1 MAIKFLD
8 RGGSASQHV
17 IARELLNHRE
27 CTLHPNIVQLKEVFL
42 TPHHLGIALEYANG
56 GDLSEFIDERSLR
69 GVSLLDHTTCSSVP
83 LHCIPLKQ
91 TMVCDMLYIDGP
103 INYSRDLI
111 MCLVAHYLVC
121 VNVTD
126 LWVLRDEGEVV
137 FPAIHHRP

>member
-69 GVSLLDHTTCSSVP
+69 GVSIIGSPNMPFSTRA
-83 LHCIPLKQ
+83 LHPSQSTNGL
-91 TMVCDMLYIDGP
+91 P
-103 INYSRDLI
+103 IQ
-111 MCLVAHYLVC
+111 
-121 VNVTD
+121 
-126 LWVLRDEGEVV
+126 
-137 FPAIHHRP
+137 